1 MKKLTLL
8 AALLMIGFAVQAEP
22 VQAQDASYATWDGS
36 VQAPDMDDAVA
47 VKWMVRF
54 NARVKQGTL
63 VIPAM
68 GDKPEKQYKMK
79 EIKVHDDGTM
89 LMYKLVA
96 GEEDQVKFTCEMT
109 RNEEGIFG
117 GDCTEEYGNK
127 WKMTMDASAADSEMM
142 RGEGEP
148 GDADTR

>member
-1 MKKLTLL
+1 MKKLTLI

-36 VQAPDMDDAVA
+36 VQAPDMEEAVA

-63 VIPAM
+63 VIPAI
-68 GDKPEKQYKMK
+68 GDKPEKQYKMH
-79 EIKVHDDGTM
+79 EIKVHDKGSM

-96 GEEDQVKFTCEMT
+96 GEEDQVKFTCEMN
-109 RNEEGIFG
+109 RNEKGWFK
-117 GDCTEEYGNK
+117 GDCTEAYGNK
-127 WKMTMDASAADSEMM
+127 WKMTMDASAADATML

-148 GDADTR
+148 KDADTR